1 MYHNVEK
8 AHKKG
13 ASVSTMNEATHKETN
28 TNPENPEK
36 TTWTLEEAETKLKEE
51 LEKFQDAGEKI
62 LDQYENIAKI
72 QKEIDETKQNIA
84 ELKVNENTKDKYSS
98 PQSVFEEFKQ
108 KYREKY
114 SSEYKDKV
122 KDEMKKEKLSAKI
135 SSISIIILGSLIIY
149 TILYINKGL
158 NNQIIAVFEDYRP
171 WISLVIFII
180 YIFIFFIYKKNA
192 KEKNKLK
199 QSKGLDIFVLLFTLI
214 SLFVL
219 TCTIHQEAMKQV
231 VDYMEKNHFFSHI
244 SNIFSTMILLIIL
257 DCCDNHYKLTLA
269 KEKKYASLCIQEV
282 LGKRNI
288 NIDLIRVLISFKDEI
303 QDGLICELYSSNVIK
318 IFGFLGMVS
327 LLSTSILN
335 FIIDIIKQKQN
346 GIESVLVVIFF
357 VGLIIFIFIQ
367 FHKAVHDKDLYI
379 EALKDMEFK
388 EALEI
393 SK

>member
-51 LEKFQDAGEKI
+51 LKKFQDAGKDI
-62 LDQYENIAKI
+62 LDQYENITKI
-72 QKEIDETKQNIA
+72 QKKIEETKQIIVKLQADEKNRC
-84 ELKVNENTKDKYSS
+84 NFSS
-98 PQSVFEEFKQ
+98 TQSIFDEFKQ

-180 YIFIFFIYKKNA
+180 YIFIFFIYKRK
-192 KEKNKLK
+192 
-199 QSKGLDIFVLLFTLI
+199 DI
-214 SLFVL
+214 
-219 TCTIHQEAMKQV
+219 
-231 VDYMEKNHFFSHI
+231 
-244 SNIFSTMILLIIL
+244 
-257 DCCDNHYKLTLA
+257 
-269 KEKKYASLCIQEV
+269 
-282 LGKRNI
+282 
-288 NIDLIRVLISFKDEI
+288 
-303 QDGLICELYSSNVIK
+303 
-318 IFGFLGMVS
+318 
-327 LLSTSILN
+327 
-335 FIIDIIKQKQN
+335 
-346 GIESVLVVIFF
+346 
-357 VGLIIFIFIQ
+357 
-367 FHKAVHDKDLYI
+367 
-379 EALKDMEFK
+379 
-388 EALEI
+388 
-393 SK
+393 

>member
-1 MYHNVEK
+1 MNNATQKEPK
-8 AHKKG
+8 A
-13 ASVSTMNEATHKETN
+13 
-28 TNPENPEK
+28 NPENLEK
-36 TTWTLEEAETKLKEE
+36 TTRTLEEAETKLKEE
-51 LEKFQDAGEKI
+51 LKKFQDAGEKI
-62 LDQYENIAKI
+62 LNQYENITKI
-72 QKEIDETKQNIA
+72 QKKIEESKQIIVKLQADEKTGCNF
-84 ELKVNENTKDKYSS
+84 SS
-98 PQSVFEEFKQ
+98 TQSIFDEFKQ
-108 KYREKY
+108 KYRGKY

-158 NNQIIAVFEDYRP
+158 NNQIIAVFKDYRP

-192 KEKNKLK
+192 EEKNKLK

-244 SNIFSTMILLIIL
+244 SNIFSTMILLILL

-269 KEKKYASLCIQEV
+269 KEKEYASLCIQEV

-346 GIESVLVVIFF
+346 GIESVLVDIFF
-357 VGLIIFIFIQ
+357 VGLIIFIFTQ